1 MPAPT
6 VDERKLHEL
15 ILYLA
20 ERMEGDDHA
29 GRGRIKLAKLLWLSD
44 FEAYRRFGRPIT
56 GARYVA
62 DELGP
67 APVEELLAVR
77 DLVDGGSLEVLPGY
91 RNQQLFHSLRP
102 PDLSLFNDGEREVI
116 EEMLRKYRTWTGKQL
131 VDLAHEYPGWK
142 IAKRGGEIPLRS
154 VHISVKGPNRHDIAR
169 AKELARGI
177 PRRAA

>member
-1 MPAPT
+1 MPPPT
-6 VDERKLHEL
+6 ADDRKLREL

-20 ERMEGDDHA
+20 QRMEQDDHA

-44 FEAYRRFGRPIT
+44 FEAYRRFGKSIT

-77 DLVDGGSLEVLPGY
+77 DLVDGDALEVLPGY
-91 RNQQLFHSLRP
+91 RRQQLFHPLRP
-102 PDLSLFNDGEREVI
+102 PDLSVFSEGEREVI
-116 EEMLRKYRTWTGKQL
+116 EEMLSKYRTWTGKQL
-131 VDLAHEYPGWK
+131 VDLAHEFPGWK
-142 IAKRGGEIPLRS
+142 VAKRGGDVPLRS
-154 VHISVKGPNRHDIAR
+154 VHISAKGPNRHDIAR

-177 PRRAA
+177 PGRAA